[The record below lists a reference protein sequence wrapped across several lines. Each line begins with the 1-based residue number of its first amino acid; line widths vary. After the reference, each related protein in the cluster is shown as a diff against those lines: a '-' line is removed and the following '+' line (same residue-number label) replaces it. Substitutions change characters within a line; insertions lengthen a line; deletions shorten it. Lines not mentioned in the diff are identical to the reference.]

1 MDAQTTVGARA
12 GKADENPKLR
22 RGLPRMSELA
32 LVLDVGTAYNYYPL
46 WRRCAAVAAA
56 IIAVFLLDDEQLY
69 VNNCWSVR
77 VPAPW

>member
-1 MDAQTTVGARA
+1 
-12 GKADENPKLR
+12 
-22 RGLPRMSELA
+22 MSELA

-46 WRRCAAVAAA
+46 WRRRAAVAAA

-69 VNNCWSVR
+69 VNNCRSVR